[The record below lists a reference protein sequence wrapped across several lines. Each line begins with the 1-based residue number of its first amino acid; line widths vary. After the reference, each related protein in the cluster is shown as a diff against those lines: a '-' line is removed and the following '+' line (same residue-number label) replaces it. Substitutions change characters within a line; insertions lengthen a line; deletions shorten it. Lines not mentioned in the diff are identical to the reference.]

1 MIKDCGPVYEVD
13 MKENINKKIRLT
25 KDLLWDFFLHFCF
38 NSFNDMIMLS
48 SQD

>member
-38 NSFNDMIMLS
+38 NSFNDMI
-48 SQD
+48 

>member
-1 MIKDCGPVYEVD
+1 MIVTHVG
-13 MKENINKKIRLT
+13 KEAPTGSGGLT